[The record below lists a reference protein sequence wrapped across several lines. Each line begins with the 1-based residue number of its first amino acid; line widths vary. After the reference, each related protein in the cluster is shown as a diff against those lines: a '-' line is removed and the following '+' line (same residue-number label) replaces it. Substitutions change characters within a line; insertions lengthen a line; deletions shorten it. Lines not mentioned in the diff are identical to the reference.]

1 MSRVIVKLGGS
12 LQSVGPANVEFEVE
26 AANIH
31 QLLQGLGKR
40 YPELRSV
47 LDQGVAVSIDGQI
60 YNGARF
66 QTIAEGAEVFLLP
79 RLVGG

>member
-1 MSRVIVKLGGS
+1 MVHVRLGGA
-12 LQSVGPANVEFEVE
+12 LQSVGGPEAVFEVE

-31 QLLQGLGKR
+31 QLLQELGKH
-40 YPELRSV
+40 YPALQTV
-47 LDQGVAVSIDGQI
+47 LDQGVSVSIDGQI

-66 QTIAEGAEVFLLP
+66 QKVPPGAEVFLLP